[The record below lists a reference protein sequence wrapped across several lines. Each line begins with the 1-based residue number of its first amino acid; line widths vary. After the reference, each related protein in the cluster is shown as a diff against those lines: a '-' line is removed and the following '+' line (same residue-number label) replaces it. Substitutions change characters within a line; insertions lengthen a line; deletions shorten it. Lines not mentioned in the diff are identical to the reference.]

1 MHILEVQ
8 ELLSI
13 LIPEA
18 GVRVDALR
26 LLVAATVVLE
36 ALVDVLKL
44 QQRWK
49 LLDLEKSNSI

>member
-13 LIPEA
+13 FIPEA

-26 LLVAATVVLE
+26 LLVAAPVVLE
-36 ALVDVLKL
+36 ALVDVLQL

-49 LLDLEKSNSI
+49 LLDLEKSDSI